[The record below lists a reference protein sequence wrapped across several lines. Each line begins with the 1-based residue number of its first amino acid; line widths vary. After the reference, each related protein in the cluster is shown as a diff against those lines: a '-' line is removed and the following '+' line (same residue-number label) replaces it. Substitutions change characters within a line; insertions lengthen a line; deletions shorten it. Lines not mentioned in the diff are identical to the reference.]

1 MIDWLHDMADR
12 LRGANRYAVASG
24 LFLVWMLTLADVDLI
39 RMVRT
44 HQERIRI
51 ESRLTEHQLNIDE
64 LESELQRMA
73 TNPDAKERLAREA
86 YYMHKPNEDVFV
98 FR

>member
-24 LFLVWMLTLADVDLI
+24 LFLLWMLTLADVDLI

-44 HQERIRI
+44 HQERARI
-51 ESRLTEHQLNIDE
+51 ESRLAEHQLNINA
-64 LESELQRMA
+64 LEAELQRMA
-73 TNPDAKERLAREA
+73 LSPDAKERLAREA
-86 YYMHKPNEDVFV
+86 YYMHKSNEDVFV